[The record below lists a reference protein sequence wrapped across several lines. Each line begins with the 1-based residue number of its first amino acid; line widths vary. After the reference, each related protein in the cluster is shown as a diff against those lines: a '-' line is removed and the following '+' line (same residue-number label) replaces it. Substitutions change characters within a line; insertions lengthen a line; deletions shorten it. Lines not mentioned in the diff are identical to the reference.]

1 MILTLIMA
9 AMNDC
14 KNYIK
19 TWQMEPIGVA
29 QAAALTPSDVTIKFF
44 DDRVE
49 DIDFDTE
56 TDYVAISVETYSA
69 QRAYDI
75 AREFKNRGRKVLLA
89 GFHPTLVSDEA
100 CEYADSILIGQA
112 ENIWADII
120 KDMKQGNLK
129 K

>member
-1 MILTLIMA
+1 MIITFIMA

-14 KNYIK
+14 KKYIK

-29 QAAALTPSDVTIKFF
+29 QAAALTPDDVEVKFF

-49 DIDFDTE
+49 EIDYDTE

-69 QRAYDI
+69 QRAYNI
-75 AREFKNRGRKVLLA
+75 AKEIQKRNKKVLLA

-100 CEYADSILIGQA
+100 KEYADSILIGQA
-112 ENIWADII
+112 ENVW
-120 KDMKQGNLK
+120 LK
-129 K
+129 SLKT